1 MIAHLLAVTRS
12 KTIPRAWWYT
22 FAMGRRATRVAEEDR
37 RFFNRLAEDYAQHP
51 GYPPQM
57 VERLV
62 ALAGGPGCRI
72 ADLGAGA
79 GHLALPLARRG
90 ACVLAVEPAPE
101 MLRVLAS
108 QAGQSAVVPVQAS
121 AEHSGLPARSCDLVV
136 LADVLRWVDPEL
148 AGRESARL
156 LDPGGVVAVVEA
168 RLASTPFLDALS
180 GLLASAGAR
189 ARPSSPEPLAQLL
202 AGAGCRPHAT
212 ERFRHEEKL
221 GPARLDAVLRSLLPR
236 RSATPPAA
244 LARMLEEA
252 RRLAA
257 AHGGAVWRRE
267 ITLTWARARSSPDPV
282 LRRGRA
288 EGAPGTADRLEG
300 RVRVRPSPGVP

>member
-12 KTIPRAWWYT
+12 KTVCRAWWYML
-22 FAMGRRATRVAEEDR
+22 AMGRRATRVAEEDR
-37 RFFNRLAEDYAQHP
+37 RFLNRLAEDYAQHP

-72 ADLGAGA
+72 ADLGAGP

-101 MLRVLAS
+101 MLRVLGA

-121 AEHSGLPARSCDLVV
+121 AEHSGLPAQSCDLVV

-180 GLLASAGAR
+180 RLLASASGRPPTSPPGRLAR
-189 ARPSSPEPLAQLL
+189 LL

-221 GPARLDAVLRSLLPR
+221 GPARLDAVLRSLLSR
-236 RSATPPAA
+236 RSAGPPAG
-244 LARMLEEA
+244 LLEEA

-267 ITLTWARARSSPDPV
+267 ITLTWARARGSPDAS
-282 LRRGRA
+282 LHRGRA
-288 EGAPGTADRLEG
+288 EGAPGAADRPAG
-300 RVRVRPSPGVP
+300 RVKARPSPAGP

>member
-1 MIAHLLAVTRS
+1 MIAHFLAVTRS
-12 KTIPRAWWYT
+12 KTVCRPWWYT
-22 FAMGRRATRVAEEDR
+22 LTMGRRATRVAEEDR
-37 RFFNRLAEDYAQHP
+37 RFLNRLAEDYAQHP

-90 ACVLAVEPAPE
+90 ACVLAVEPASE
-101 MLRVLAS
+101 MLRVLAA
-108 QAGQSAVVPVQAS
+108 QAGQSAVVPVQAR

-136 LADVLRWVDPEL
+136 LADALRWVDPEL

-180 GLLASAGAR
+180 RLLASAGGRSPTSPPGRLAR
-189 ARPSSPEPLAQLL
+189 LL

-221 GPARLDAVLRSLLPR
+221 GPARLDAVLRSLLSR
-236 RSATPPAA
+236 RSAGPPAG
-244 LARMLEEA
+244 LLEEA

-267 ITLTWARARSSPDPV
+267 ITLTWARARGSPDAS
-282 LRRGRA
+282 LHRGRA
-288 EGAPGTADRLEG
+288 EGAPGAADRPAG
-300 RVRVRPSPGVP
+300 RVRARPSPVGP